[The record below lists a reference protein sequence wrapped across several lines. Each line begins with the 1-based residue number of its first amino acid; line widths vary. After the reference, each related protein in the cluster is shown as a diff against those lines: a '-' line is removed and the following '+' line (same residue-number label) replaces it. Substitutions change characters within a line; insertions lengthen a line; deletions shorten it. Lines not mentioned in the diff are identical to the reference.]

1 MLTDSGLI
9 TKVAKRRLKV
19 KKFIKPIIPYNRDKR
34 CKYACARKSFV
45 KSTHGIL

>member
-34 CKYACARKSFV
+34 CKYAYTKFP
-45 KSTHGIL
+45 